1 MSLQD
6 KRLPGAMMSPPTA
19 IPDSVWEELMAM
31 KPDPEIPTVK
41 KRGATDIYYER
52 MALSMFCPKIEK
64 K

>member
-19 IPDSVWEELMAM
+19 IPDLVWEELMAM
-31 KPDPEIPTVK
+31 KPDPEIPTAQ
-41 KRGATDIYYER
+41 KRGATIYYER
-52 MALSMFCPKIEK
+52 TAISMFCPKFEK